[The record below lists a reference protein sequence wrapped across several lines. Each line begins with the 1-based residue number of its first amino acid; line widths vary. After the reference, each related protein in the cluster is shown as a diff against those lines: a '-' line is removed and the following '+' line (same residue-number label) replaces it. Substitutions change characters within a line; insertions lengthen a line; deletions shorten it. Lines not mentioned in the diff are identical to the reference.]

1 MRENRRLLALTSAI
15 VLLPML
21 CGLLLWARLP
31 ETLAT
36 HFGVD
41 NEPNGFSSKAT
52 AVFGLPLWL
61 LALHWV
67 CVLAGKAS
75 AGGGPL
81 GKLVLWIIPAT
92 SLFCGLVMYGYAL
105 DQRLDVGRMAL
116 VFVGLLFT
124 LAGNYMPKLR
134 RNPVIGIRLPTTL
147 ADEDNW
153 AKTHRFAG
161 PLWVAGG
168 LLTLAL
174 GLLGAAP
181 ARWPLAIL
189 IALAVAPMLYS
200 LALMKK
206 KEESR

>member
-15 VLLPML
+15 ILLPML

-36 HFGVD
+36 HFGAD
-41 NEPNGFSSKAT
+41 NAPNGFSSKTT
-52 AVFGLPLWL
+52 AVFGLPLLL

-116 VFVGLLFT
+116 VFTGLLFT

-134 RNPVIGIRLPTTL
+134 RNAVIGIRLPTTL

-181 ARWPLAIL
+181 ARWPLATL

-200 LALMKK
+200 LALTKR
-206 KEESR
+206 KEEP